1 MASAISTP
9 VTSSSR
15 PGRATRRT
23 PTPGV
28 SPSGTSPTRI
38 SRLQEKE
45 DLRHLNDRLAN
56 YIERVR
62 QLENEK
68 SSMQL
73 LLEEKS
79 ECSSRELGNLRR
91 IYENELA
98 DARKTLDGTAN
109 ERARLQIE
117 LSQLAEDHRKLQAR
131 YVTKVISIIFKYA
144 CVESTNNSSWPC
156 I

>member
-1 MASAISTP
+1 M
-9 VTSSSR
+9 
-15 PGRATRRT
+15 
-23 PTPGV
+23 
-28 SPSGTSPTRI
+28 
-38 SRLQEKE
+38 QEKE
-45 DLRHLNDRLAN
+45 DLRHLNDRLAA

-79 ECSSRELGNLRR
+79 ESSSRELGNLRR

-98 DARKTLDGTAN
+98 DARKTLDNTAN

-117 LSQLAEDHRKLQAR
+117 LSQLAEDHRKLQTR
-131 YVTKVISIIFKYA
+131 
-144 CVESTNNSSWPC
+144 
-156 I
+156 